1 MTPIYVIVF
10 IILNVISAAAKREDD
25 LRVILCDHLNLQNAI
40 ECENDILSST
50 TTLSTASDNELE
62 DVAVASLSMIEK
74 CLISVITAIFLYFFI
89 VFVLKFGTGLSW
101 RHSFMLAVSRG
112 NRLCNSCVLT
122 IYAGHEI
129 PDVEVVAVEN
139 DQSQSQC

>member
-1 MTPIYVIVF
+1 MTLNYVIVF
-10 IILNVISAAAKREDD
+10 TILFSISAATKREDD
-25 LRVILCDHLNLQNAI
+25 LRVILCDHLNLQDAI
-40 ECENDILSST
+40 ECQNDILSST
-50 TTLSTASDNELE
+50 STLSTASDNELE

-101 RHSFMLAVSRG
+101 RNSFMLAVSRG